1 MRLSGKSLGA
11 LGIAHDDENRV
22 VAAQCADHI
31 HRAHRVDRHRR
42 RLTQTGK
49 RLDDDHV
56 LRGVDIGHA
65 LTENIPQT
73 SREAVRCTSRRSR
86 IFILSGLSGKR
97 FDEPQLLD
105 VARDCRLR
113 GAVADRTQMVGQ
125 LLLRLDLEAI
135 DQLQDLRLSLKVP
148 FPPPLFRNAF
158 FFLITASAA
167 VFGKSCCP

>member
-1 MRLSGKSLGA
+1 MTTKY
-11 LGIAHDDENRV
+11 RV

-73 SREAVRCTSRRSR
+73 SREAVRCTSRRRPYIYTFRSQWKAILMSR
-86 IFILSGLSGKR
+86 SSLMSR
-97 FDEPQLLD
+97 ET
-105 VARDCRLR
+105 VACVVL
-113 GAVADRTQMVGQ
+113 
-125 LLLRLDLEAI
+125 
-135 DQLQDLRLSLKVP
+135 
-148 FPPPLFRNAF
+148 
-158 FFLITASAA
+158 
-167 VFGKSCCP
+167 